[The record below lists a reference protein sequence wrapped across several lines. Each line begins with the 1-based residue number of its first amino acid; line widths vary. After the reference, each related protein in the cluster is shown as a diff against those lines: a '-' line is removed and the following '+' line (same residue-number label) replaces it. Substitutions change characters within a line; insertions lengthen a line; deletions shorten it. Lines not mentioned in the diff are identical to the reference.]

1 MNKNINIEV
10 TKASMYSRDSRFVFS
25 KIKELL
31 GATKVIIDFEYV
43 KIRELSNDNIN

>member
-10 TKASMYSRDSRFVFS
+10 TKASMYSRDSKFVFS

-31 GATKVIIDFEYV
+31 GVTKVIIDFKYV

>member
-10 TKASMYSRDSRFVFS
+10 TKASIYSSDSRFVFS

-31 GATKVIIDFEYV
+31 GVTKVIIDFEYIT
-43 KIRELSNDNIN
+43 IRELSNEGAK